1 MVERNV
7 ANVDVVSS
15 NLITRSKFK
24 LNSRQKMESGYYV
37 EIIAGKVIMFLLP
50 VIEGAPLP
58 KKVNEGCKGPFKLEE
73 AVKVRQEM
81 TYKKEK

>member
-1 MVERNV
+1 
-7 ANVDVVSS
+7 
-15 NLITRSKFK
+15 
-24 LNSRQKMESGYYV
+24 MESGYYV
-37 EIIAGKVIMFLLP
+37 EEIAGKVIMYLLP